1 MDLNI
6 FKQDISKAS
15 TWLSSELSLIRTGRA
30 SVSVLD
36 LVKVDAYGSQM
47 SIKELSSISVEDPKT
62 VRISPFDHSITK
74 DIEKSLISSNLG
86 LSVNVDDKGLR
97 LIFPELTSERRAGL
111 LKLAKQKLE
120 DAKASVR
127 VEREKVIKEVERK
140 QKEGTISEDQKFKY
154 KNDIQKVVDESSKV
168 LDDIFAKKE
177 KEIES

>member
-62 VRISPFDHSITK
+62 VRISPFDNSITK

-177 KEIES
+177 KEIEI

>member
-1 MDLNI
+1 MDLNT

-15 TWLSSELSLIRTGRA
+15 LWLSSELSLVRTGRA

-36 LVKVDAYGSQM
+36 LVKIDAYGSQM
-47 SIKELSSISVEDPKT
+47 SIKELATISIEDPKT
-62 VRISPFDHSITK
+62 IRISPFDHSITK
-74 DIEKSLISSNLG
+74 DIEKALISSNLG

-127 VEREKVIKEVERK
+127 VEREKFIKDVEKK
-140 QKEGTISEDQKFKY
+140 QKEGTISEDQKFRY
-154 KNDIQKVVDESSKV
+154 KNDIQKLVDESTKI
-168 LDDIFAKKE
+168 LDDIFTKKE